1 MRYIFYPFFLIRTNI
16 ASACITVVIFLLSG
30 TSAAYSQE
38 KTLPLQWDLQACIDY
53 ALENNIQIKQSE
65 ANKETGLVDTKLA
78 KAAMLPSLSA
88 SIGQNLTNYPFSQE
102 DTSSGTSS
110 LSTSGSYSLNASWTI
125 FDGGSRNTG
134 IKQAELNNRIADL
147 EIEESKNNI
156 KLAIIQNYLQIL
168 YANEALKAYE
178 DAVELSK
185 AQLESNKI
193 KLSVGS
199 VAKSDV
205 SQWESQYAA
214 DNYNLVN
221 AQTTLETY
229 KLQLKQLLE
238 LDRLDTMDLILT
250 PPDEEDVLSLI
261 PDKQTIYQT
270 ALHVMPQIRNNELN
284 TEYAQLDIEKAKAGF
299 YPTVSL
305 QANTGTGNLYNQS
318 GYSLG
323 SQLKNNWNNVIGL
336 SVSIPVFSNRT
347 VKSAVEKAGINVY
360 SSQLNELSIRKELYA
375 DIETAYLNTLASQAQ
390 FVAAEEKV
398 KYSRESYDVMNEQF
412 TLGLKNTIEMLTEK
426 NRLITAQ
433 QELLQAKYMALLNI
447 KILEYYQGLI

>member
-1 MRYIFYPFFLIRTNI
+1 MRYISFFPKRSNI
-16 ASACITVVIFLLSG
+16 TSVCIAAGIYLLLG
-30 TSAAYSQE
+30 MPTAYSQE
-38 KTLPLQWDLQACIDY
+38 KALPSQWDLQACIDY

-88 SIGQNLTNYPFSQE
+88 SVGQNLSNYPFPQDDASIG
-102 DTSSGTSS
+102 TGTSS
-110 LSTSGSYSLNASWTI
+110 LSGSGSYNLNASWTV
-125 FDGGSRNTG
+125 FNGGARATG

-156 KLAIIQNYLQIL
+156 KLAIIQNYMQIL
-168 YANEALKAYE
+168 YASEALKAYE

-221 AQTTLETY
+221 AQATLENY

-238 LDRLDTMDLILT
+238 LDGPDSMDLSLV
-250 PPDEEDVLSLI
+250 PPGEEDVLSLI

-270 ALHVMPQIRNNELN
+270 ALYVMPQISNSRLS
-284 TEYAQLDIEKAKAGF
+284 TEYAQLGVDKAKAGF

-305 QANTGTGNLYNQS
+305 QANTGTGNLYNHS
-318 GYSLG
+318 AYSFG
-323 SQLKNNWNNVIGL
+323 SQLKNNWNNVVGL
-336 SVSIPVFSNRT
+336 SVSIPIFSNRT
-347 VKSAVEKAGINVY
+347 VKSAVEKAGITVY
-360 SSQLNELSIRKELYA
+360 SSQLNELSIRKELYS
-375 DIETAYLNTLASQAQ
+375 DIETTYLNTVTSQSQ
-390 FVAAEEKV
+390 YIAAEEKV
-398 KYSRESYDVMNEQF
+398 KYSRESYEVMDEQF

-426 NRLITAQ
+426 NRLATAQ
-433 QELLQAKYMALLNI
+433 QELLQAKYTALMNI

>member
-125 FDGGSRNTG
+125 FDGGSRITG

-270 ALHVMPQIRNNELN
+270 ALHMMPQIRNSRLN

-305 QANTGTGNLYNQS
+305 QANTGTGNLYNHS
-318 GYSLG
+318 GYSFG

-347 VKSAVEKAGINVY
+347 VKSAVEKAGINIY

-398 KYSRESYDVMNEQF
+398 KYSRESYEVMNEQF

>member
-1 MRYIFYPFFLIRTNI
+1 MKYVFYPLFPKRTNI
-16 ASACITVVIFLLSG
+16 ASVCIAVVIFLLSG
-30 TSAAYSQE
+30 IPVAYSQE
-38 KTLPLQWDLQACIDY
+38 KTLPSQWDLQACIEY

-65 ANKETGLVDTKLA
+65 ADKETGLVDTKLA

-88 SIGQNLTNYPFSQE
+88 SIGQNLTNYPFSQ
-102 DTSSGTSS
+102 DNASSGTSS
-110 LSTSGSYSLNASWTI
+110 LSTSGSYNLNASWTI
-125 FDGGSRNTG
+125 FDGGSRVTG
-134 IKQAELNNRIADL
+134 IKQAELNNRIDDL

-221 AQTTLETY
+221 AQTTLENY

-238 LDRLDTMDLILT
+238 LDGLDSMDLSLT

-261 PDKQTIYQT
+261 PDKRTIYQT
-270 ALHVMPQIRNNELN
+270 ALHVMPQISNSQLN
-284 TEYAQLDIEKAKAGF
+284 TEYAQLGIEKAKAGF

-305 QANTGTGNLYNQS
+305 QANTGTGNLYNHS
-318 GYSLG
+318 VYSFG

-375 DIETAYLNTLASQAQ
+375 DIETTYLNTLTSQAQ
-390 FVAAEEKV
+390 YIAAEEKV
-398 KYSRESYDVMNEQF
+398 KYSRESYNVMNEQF

-433 QELLQAKYMALLNI
+433 QELLQAKYTALLNI
-447 KILEYYQGLI
+447 KLLEYYQGLI

>member
-1 MRYIFYPFFLIRTNI
+1 MKYISYPFIPKRTNI
-16 ASACITVVIFLLSG
+16 TSVCITVVIFLLSG
-30 TSAAYSQE
+30 IPDAYSQE
-38 KTLPLQWDLQACIDY
+38 KNLPLQWDLQTCIDY

-88 SIGQNLTNYPFSQE
+88 SVGQNLTNYPFSKE
-102 DTSSGTSS
+102 DDSSGTSS
-110 LSTSGSYSLNASWTI
+110 FSASGSYSLNASWTI
-125 FDGGSRNTG
+125 FDGGARTTG

-147 EIEESKNNI
+147 EIEESKNII
-156 KLAIIQNYLQIL
+156 KLAIIQNYMQIL
-168 YANEALKAYE
+168 YASEALKAYE

-205 SQWESQYAA
+205 SQWESQYAS

-221 AQTTLETY
+221 AHTTLENY

-238 LDRLDTMDLILT
+238 LDRLDSMELVLT
-250 PPDEEDVLSLI
+250 PPDEDDVLSMI
-261 PDKQTIYQT
+261 PDKRTIYQT
-270 ALHVMPQIRNNELN
+270 ALHVMPQVSNSRLN
-284 TEYAQLDIEKAKAGF
+284 TEYAHLSIEKARAGF
-299 YPTVSL
+299 YPTISL
-305 QANTGTGNLYNQS
+305 QANTGTGNLYNNS
-318 GYSLG
+318 GYSFG
-323 SQLKNNWNNVIGL
+323 SQLKNNWNNMVGL
-336 SVSIPVFSNRT
+336 SVSIPIFSNRS
-347 VKSAVEKAGINVY
+347 VKSAVEKANINVY

-375 DIETAYLNTLASQAQ
+375 DIETTYLNTLTSQSQ
-390 FVAAEEKV
+390 YVAAEEKV

-426 NRLITAQ
+426 NRLVTAQ
-433 QELLQAKYMALLNI
+433 QELLQAKYTALMNI
-447 KILEYYQGLI
+447 KVLEYYQGLI

>member
-1 MRYIFYPFFLIRTNI
+1 MEDGVILKTPLPIFFL
-16 ASACITVVIFLLSG
+16 TVFYLFLLSG
-30 TSAAYSQE
+30 ISAAYSQE
-38 KTLPLQWDLQACIDY
+38 KALPSQWDLQACIDY

-125 FDGGSRNTG
+125 FDGGSRITG

-185 AQLESNKI
+185 AQLEGNKI

-221 AQTTLETY
+221 AQTTLENY

-238 LDRLDTMDLILT
+238 LDRLDSMDLALT

-270 ALHVMPQIRNNELN
+270 ALHVMPQISNSQLN
-284 TEYAQLDIEKAKAGF
+284 TEYVQLGIEKAKAGF

-305 QANTGTGNLYNQS
+305 QANTGTGNLYNHS
-318 GYSLG
+318 GYSFG
-323 SQLKNNWNNVIGL
+323 SQLKYNWNNVIGL
-336 SVSIPVFSNRT
+336 SVSIPIFSNRT

-426 NRLITAQ
+426 NRLIMAQ

>member
-1 MRYIFYPFFLIRTNI
+1 MRYIFYSFFPIRTNI
-16 ASACITVVIFLLSG
+16 ASVCITVVIFLLSG
-30 TSAAYSQE
+30 ISAAYSQE
-38 KTLPLQWDLQACIDY
+38 KALPSQWDLQACIDY

-110 LSTSGSYSLNASWTI
+110 LSASGSYSLNASWTI
-125 FDGGSRNTG
+125 FDGGSRITG

-221 AQTTLETY
+221 AQTTLENY

-238 LDRLDTMDLILT
+238 LDRLDSMDLTLT
-250 PPDEEDVLSLI
+250 PPGEDDVLSLI

-270 ALHVMPQIRNNELN
+270 ALHVMPQIRNSELN
-284 TEYAQLDIEKAKAGF
+284 TEYAQLDIEKAKSGF

-305 QANTGTGNLYNQS
+305 QANTGTGNLYNHS
-318 GYSLG
+318 GYSFG
-323 SQLKNNWNNVIGL
+323 SQLKYNWNNVIGL
-336 SVSIPVFSNRT
+336 SVSIPIFSNRT

>member
-1 MRYIFYPFFLIRTNI
+1 MKYIIHPFYSQQVNTISL
-16 ASACITVVIFLLSG
+16 CIMVAMFLLTGISV
-30 TSAAYSQE
+30 AYSQE
-38 KTLPLQWDLQACIDY
+38 KTLPLQWDLQTCIGY
-53 ALENNIQIKQSE
+53 ALENNIQIKQSKV
-65 ANKETGLVDTKLA
+65 NKETGLVDTKLA

-88 SIGQNLTNYPFSQE
+88 SVGQTLSNYPFP
-102 DTSSGTSS
+102 DDNASSGTSS
-110 LSTSGSYSLNASWTI
+110 LSVSGSYGLNATWTI
-125 FDGGSRNTG
+125 FDGGSRITD

-147 EIEESKNNI
+147 EIDESKNNI
-156 KLAIIQNYLQIL
+156 KLAIIQNYMQIL

-178 DAVELSK
+178 NAVELSK

-205 SQWESQYAA
+205 SQWESQYAS

-221 AQTTLETY
+221 AQTTLENY

-238 LDRLDTMDLILT
+238 LDTLDSMELVLT
-250 PPDEEDVLSLI
+250 PPDGEDVLSLI

-270 ALHVMPQIRNNELN
+270 ALHVMPQIRNSELN
-284 TEYAQLDIEKAKAGF
+284 TEYAQLGIEKAKAGF

-305 QANTGTGNLYNQS
+305 QANTGTGNVYNYS
-318 GYSLG
+318 GYSFG

-347 VKSAVEKAGINVY
+347 VKSAVEKAGINMY

-375 DIETAYLNTLASQAQ
+375 DIETAYLNTLTSQAQ
-390 FVAAEEKV
+390 YIAAEEKV
-398 KYSRESYDVMNEQF
+398 KYSRESYDVMDEQF
-412 TLGLKNTIEMLTEK
+412 ILGLKNTIEMLTEK

-433 QELLQAKYMALLNI
+433 QELLQAKYTALLNI
-447 KILEYYQGLI
+447 KVLEYYQGLI

>member
-30 TSAAYSQE
+30 TSAAHSQE
-38 KTLPLQWDLQACIDY
+38 KALPSQWDLQACIDY

-270 ALHVMPQIRNNELN
+270 ALHVMPQIRNSQLN
-284 TEYAQLDIEKAKAGF
+284 TEYAQLDIEKAKADF

-318 GYSLG
+318 GYSFG

>member
-1 MRYIFYPFFLIRTNI
+1 MRYIFYPFFPVRTNI
-16 ASACITVVIFLLSG
+16 ASVCITAAVFLLSG
-30 TSAAYSQE
+30 ISAAYSQE
-38 KTLPLQWDLQACIDY
+38 KALPSQWDLQACIDY
-53 ALENNIQIKQSE
+53 ALENNIQIKKSE

-102 DTSSGTSS
+102 NTSSGTSS

-125 FDGGSRNTG
+125 FDGGSRVTG

-156 KLAIIQNYLQIL
+156 KLSIIQNYLQIL
-168 YANEALKAYE
+168 YASEALKAYE

-205 SQWESQYAA
+205 SQWESQFAA

-221 AQTTLETY
+221 AQTTLENY

-238 LDRLDTMDLILT
+238 LDSLDSMDLTLT
-250 PPDEEDVLSLI
+250 PPGEEDVLSLV

-270 ALHVMPQIRNNELN
+270 ALHVMPQIRNSELN
-284 TEYAQLDIEKAKAGF
+284 TEYAQLGIEKAKAGF

-305 QANTGTGNLYNQS
+305 QVNTGTANLYNQS
-318 GYSLG
+318 GYSFG
-323 SQLKNNWNNVIGL
+323 SQLKNNWNNMIGL
-336 SVSIPVFSNRT
+336 SVSIPIFSNRT

-433 QELLQAKYMALLNI
+433 QELLQAKYKALLNI
-447 KILEYYQGLI
+447 KVLEYYQGLI